1 MLLKARAS
9 ATYFPYGSY
18 SFSYKKA
25 IKKTK
30 TIDFLCMITKGTP
43 PIYITVQK
51 YKFLMK
57 FKRG

>member
-1 MLLKARAS
+1 MLLKARTS

-43 PIYITVQK
+43 LYIYHGAKI
-51 YKFLMK
+51 
-57 FKRG
+57 